1 MFGRNRPAAS
11 PGEPVSRLDRRSS
24 SDRTLT
30 GEFVPTKA
38 QIKRATRA
46 RLYWSLFAAFCL
58 LVSVVFLILV
68 EIGNTHTDATLNKIY
83 FININLSN
91 IIPLSVPD
99 ATLINSI
106 AQTLGL
112 HDFYTVGLWNFC
124 EGYNGQGTTDCS
136 TPRALYWFDPV
147 KIITNELLAGA
158 TIALPSEITKVLGL
172 IRTVSHWM
180 FGLFMTGI
188 CLNFVMIFIVPIAVF
203 TRWAT
208 LFIMILTFFGALCT
222 TVATVVATVMFII
235 MKNAMTSVTQ
245 LNIEASLGIRM
256 FVFMWIAS
264 GFAIIAWLITLCL
277 TCCCASRRD
286 VRRGKK
292 RGDRKAWRTG
302 TSEMSEKK

>member
-1 MFGRNRPAAS
+1 MLGHNRPDEAA
-11 PGEPVSRLDRRSS
+11 GEGGSRVGRRSS

-30 GEFVPTKA
+30 NHFEPTKA

-46 RLYWSLFAAFCL
+46 RLWWSLFAAFCL

-68 EIGNTHTDATLNKIY
+68 EIGNTHVNTTLNKIY

-124 EGYNGQGTTDCS
+124 EGDNGQGTTDCS

-158 TIALPSEITKVLGL
+158 TIALPSEINKELRL
-172 IRTVSHWM
+172 IRVVSHWM

-188 CLNFVMIFIVPIAVF
+188 CLNFVMIFTVPISVF

-208 LFIMILTFFGALCT
+208 LFIMILTFLGALCT
-222 TVATVVATVMFII
+222 TVATIIATAMFII
-235 MKNAMTSVTQ
+235 MKDAMTSVTE
-245 LNIEASLGIRM
+245 LNIKASLGTQM
-256 FVFMWIAS
+256 FAFMWIAS

-286 VRRGKK
+286 VRRGRK
-292 RGDRKAWRTG
+292 RGSRKAWATQP
-302 TSEMSEKK
+302 SEISEK